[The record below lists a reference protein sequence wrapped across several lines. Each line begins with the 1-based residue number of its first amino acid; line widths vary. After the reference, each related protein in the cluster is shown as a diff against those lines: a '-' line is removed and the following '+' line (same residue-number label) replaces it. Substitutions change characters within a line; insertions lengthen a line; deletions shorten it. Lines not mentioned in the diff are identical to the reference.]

1 MRMILTV
8 LAIALCSA
16 GASAQGNPFKGK
28 NVVMFIS
35 DQERTVMHF
44 PPGWEEENLPGMTR
58 LKKNGLWFKKAFT
71 NACMCSPARSTLMSG
86 FLPAQHGV
94 RYTLEQ
100 EMPNT
105 TYPQVELPTPDII
118 PNLATVAAAAGF
130 KQVVYKGKSHL
141 NKPSSP
147 DYVWQPSD
155 LGKYGFSR
163 WNCPDAGANQ
173 SLSEAG
179 GSYANNDY
187 RFMYSEGNVED
198 CEEGALQYIASEAA
212 QNQPFFLV
220 ISLVNPHDVLFYP
233 STISSTNYSSSY
245 LDGPIGLPST
255 VNESLFTKP
264 QAQANFKRIFDLGG
278 AIDTPEQQLAYINFY
293 ANLMKETDSYLVD
306 TIEALEKAGLY
317 ENTVIIRTSDH
328 GEMGTAHGAQRQKM
342 FNMYEESLRIPLIFS
357 NPQIFPEPVE
367 TDSLVGHVD
376 FVPTIASLFDV
387 PATERAA
394 WEGIDYSSIILNPKT
409 AKPVQEYIPFTYDDF
424 QAGQDRGPYVK
435 EPCHL
440 IVVREVRYKI
450 AKYYD
455 PSREETKV
463 RSQWEMY
470 DLLKDPNEVKNLAA
484 PNYKRTLAQEIEFA
498 RLRKKIKEV
507 ESVRMA
513 PRPIPREIQLIAD
526 VKTTNVIVNRITDQG
541 GMSGL
546 PIGTGNVSL
555 TYTIDFK
562 KSSATIRV
570 RIVSDIGLIRANAT
584 ATFVTDPAANY
595 IAFTGTM
602 DFTSGTGAFRNIKAK
617 GLAFAD
623 SNTLNGQNG
632 KVSINGT
639 AIY

>member
-1 MRMILTV
+1 MEIIIGV
-8 LAIALCSA
+8 WLAIKLHASYLLPFAQLNKFNALPPLHTFSA
-16 GASAQGNPFKGK
+16 AQGNPFKGK

-328 GEMGTAHGAQRQKM
+328 GEMGTAHGAQR
-342 FNMYEESLRIPLIFS
+342 
-357 NPQIFPEPVE
+357 
-367 TDSLVGHVD
+367 
-376 FVPTIASLFDV
+376 
-387 PATERAA
+387 
-394 WEGIDYSSIILNPKT
+394 
-409 AKPVQEYIPFTYDDF
+409 
-424 QAGQDRGPYVK
+424 
-435 EPCHL
+435 
-440 IVVREVRYKI
+440 
-450 AKYYD
+450 
-455 PSREETKV
+455 
-463 RSQWEMY
+463 
-470 DLLKDPNEVKNLAA
+470 
-484 PNYKRTLAQEIEFA
+484 
-498 RLRKKIKEV
+498 
-507 ESVRMA
+507 
-513 PRPIPREIQLIAD
+513 
-526 VKTTNVIVNRITDQG
+526 
-541 GMSGL
+541 
-546 PIGTGNVSL
+546 
-555 TYTIDFK
+555 
-562 KSSATIRV
+562 
-570 RIVSDIGLIRANAT
+570 
-584 ATFVTDPAANY
+584 
-595 IAFTGTM
+595 
-602 DFTSGTGAFRNIKAK
+602 
-617 GLAFAD
+617 
-623 SNTLNGQNG
+623 
-632 KVSINGT
+632 
-639 AIY
+639 